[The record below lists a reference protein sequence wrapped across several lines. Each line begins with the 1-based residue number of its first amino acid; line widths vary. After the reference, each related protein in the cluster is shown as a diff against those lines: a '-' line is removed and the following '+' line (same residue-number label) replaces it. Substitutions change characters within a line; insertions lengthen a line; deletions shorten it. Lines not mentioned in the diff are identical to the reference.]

1 VGDGPRMGR
10 SMNTI
15 ITCACGRVYTA
26 SQWAQLRY
34 LGQTIYDWGEI
45 HEMRDCDCG
54 STRVVVLREEVTS

>member
-1 VGDGPRMGR
+1 
-10 SMNTI
+10 MNTI

-54 STRVVVLREEVTS
+54 STRVVVLREEVIS